1 MSKSNTL
8 LTHLKQL
15 ANKFGA
21 EFKFETANLED
32 GTTVEAEAFAAG
44 EAVFVV
50 AEDGNIPLPVGSYTL
65 EDGRELVV
73 EEEGVIAS
81 VGEVEAPEVE
91 VEVEQP
97 EVEVEAAEEEQGMTE
112 DKVREIVAA
121 YMEEM
126 GYGKKE
132 EMSSEEVV
140 EEAKEEVAEEAAEE
154 VAEPTIEPT
163 PEVKVEASAE
173 EAEVEVE
180 EKIELSV
187 DSAPAA
193 KPIKANPERKAEQKF
208 NFKIGANKRTESVR
222 DRVFARIANS

>member
-1 MSKSNTL
+1 MSKSNNL

-32 GTTVEAEAFAAG
+32 GTTIEAEAFAAG

-50 AEDGNIPLPVGSYTL
+50 AEDGNIPLPVGSYVL

-73 EEEGVIAS
+73 EEEGVISS

-97 EVEVEAAEEEQGMTE
+97 EVEVEAAEEEQAMTE

-140 EEAKEEVAEEAAEE
+140 EEAKEEVAE
-154 VAEPTIEPT
+154 PTIEPT
-163 PEVKVEASAE
+163 PEVKVEASAQ

>member
-21 EFKFETANLED
+21 EFKFETTNLED
-32 GTTVEAEAFAAG
+32 GTSIEAEAFAAG

-65 EDGRELVV
+65 EDGRQLIV
-73 EEEGVIAS
+73 EEEGVIAA

-97 EVEVEAAEEEQGMTE
+97 EVEVEAAEEEQAMTE
-112 DKVREIVAA
+112 SKVREIVAA

-140 EEAKEEVAEEAAEE
+140 EEAKEEVAEEATEE

-163 PEVKVEASAE
+163 PEVKIEASAE
-173 EAEVEVE
+173 EAEVQIE
-180 EKIELSV
+180 EKIELSEE
-187 DSAPAA
+187 SAPAA

-208 NFKIGANKRTESVR
+208 NFKIGANKRGESVR

>member
-32 GTTVEAEAFAAG
+32 GTTIEAESFAAG
-44 EAVFVV
+44 EAVFVL

-65 EDGRELVV
+65 EDGREMVV

-91 VEVEQP
+91 VEVEQT
-97 EVEVEAAEEEQGMTE
+97 EVEVEAAEEEQGVTE

-121 YMEEM
+121 YMEEI

-132 EMSSEEVV
+132 EMTSEEVV
-140 EEAKEEVAEEAAEE
+140 EPA
-154 VAEPTIEPT
+154 IEPT
-163 PEVKVEASAE
+163 PEVKVEASVE
-173 EAEVEVE
+173 EAEVEVNQ
-180 EKIELSV
+180 KIELSEE
-187 DSAPAA
+187 SAPAA

-208 NFKIGANKRTESVR
+208 NFKIGANKRGESVR
-222 DRVFARIANS
+222 DRVFERIANS

>member
-32 GTTVEAEAFAAG
+32 GTTIEAESFAAG
-44 EAVFVV
+44 EAVFVL

-65 EDGRELVV
+65 EDGREMVV

-81 VGEVEAPEVE
+81 IGEVEAPEVE
-91 VEVEQP
+91 VEDEQT
-97 EVEVEAAEEEQGMTE
+97 EVEVEAAEEEQGVTE

-121 YMEEM
+121 YMDEM

-132 EMSSEEVV
+132 EMTSEEVV
-140 EEAKEEVAEEAAEE
+140 E
-154 VAEPTIEPT
+154 PTIEPA
-163 PEVKVEASAE
+163 PEVKVEASVE
-173 EAEVEVE
+173 EAEVDVE
-180 EKIELSV
+180 EKIELSEE
-187 DSAPAA
+187 SAPAA

-208 NFKIGANKRTESVR
+208 NFKIGANKRGESVR
-222 DRVFARIANS
+222 DRVFNRIANS